1 MGRQAGKLLLNTLS
15 FAFQTLSVLLA
26 WKYKCDIFINVSGLD
41 IWKKTYGFDWAD
53 WVPGNSIKAGY
64 SKLHEH
70 CLREEYGEY
79 AQKCKKKSRFFKC
92 GGTV

>member
-1 MGRQAGKLLLNTLS
+1 MGRQAGRLLQHPVICISIFGSSTGIE
-15 FAFQTLSVLLA
+15 
-26 WKYKCDIFINVSGLD
+26 YDIFINLSGLD
-41 IWKKTYGFDWAD
+41 IWKKTYGFDWGD

-79 AQKCKKKSRFFKC
+79 AQKCKKKSGFFKC